1 MLTVRM
7 RYVFVRI
14 LDVCVCVCMRS
25 RCVYCCSL
33 DSMFFHIILTFDL
46 KGILQ
51 KSFQY
56 LVFRGF
62 SLLCCWCYK
71 LWLLL
76 LYFLFVVV
84 YIKDRYIY

>member
-14 LDVCVCVCMRS
+14 LDVCVCLCMRS

-33 DSMFFHIILTFDL
+33 DSMYFHVILTFDL

-51 KSFQY
+51 KSFQD
-56 LVFRGF
+56 LVFSGIF
-62 SLLCCWCYK
+62 FA
-71 LWLLL
+71 LLL
-76 LYFLFVVV
+76 VL
-84 YIKDRYIY
+84 